1 MKLWEVTMKEKLQF
15 CLDKISLIR
24 SKLPKKKPHSEKYYK
39 MIAFLNKYS
48 LVFHFILAC
57 VLTFAIEVISRR
69 DFLSTISF
77 LHNHTLAYLY
87 NAFIVFASLSIV
99 YLFRCRA
106 QLCTDQRF
114 MAVPWYDQ
122 RSDPF
127 KPCYTFQLY

>member
-1 MKLWEVTMKEKLQF
+1 MKEKLQF

-87 NAFIVFASLSIV
+87 NVPVQGTAA
-99 YLFRCRA
+99 
-106 QLCTDQRF
+106 CTNQRF

>member
-1 MKLWEVTMKEKLQF
+1 MKEKLQF

-77 LHNHTLAYLY
+77 LHNHTLAYLTTH
-87 NAFIVFASLSIV
+87 LSYLLRSRSYICSGAGHSCV
-99 YLFRCRA
+99 Y
-106 QLCTDQRF
+106 
-114 MAVPWYDQ
+114 
-122 RSDPF
+122 
-127 KPCYTFQLY
+127 

>member
-1 MKLWEVTMKEKLQF
+1 MKEKLQF

-99 YLFRCRA
+99 YLFRVQGTA
-106 QLCTDQRF
+106 ACTDQRF

>member
-1 MKLWEVTMKEKLQF
+1 MKEKLQF

-106 QLCTDQRF
+106 QLRVI
-114 MAVPWYDQ
+114 M
-122 RSDPF
+122 
-127 KPCYTFQLY
+127 

>member
-1 MKLWEVTMKEKLQF
+1 MKEKLQF

-57 VLTFAIEVISRR
+57 VLTFAIEVIS
-69 DFLSTISF
+69 ISVPVQG
-77 LHNHTLAYLY
+77 TA
-87 NAFIVFASLSIV
+87 A
-99 YLFRCRA
+99 
-106 QLCTDQRF
+106 CTDQRF

>member
-1 MKLWEVTMKEKLQF
+1 MKEKLQF

-77 LHNHTLAYLY
+77 LQRIYR
-87 NAFIVFASLSIV
+87 ICFALDRISV
-99 YLFRCRA
+99 PVQGTA
-106 QLCTDQRF
+106 ACTDQRF

>member
-1 MKLWEVTMKEKLQF
+1 MKEKLQF

-77 LHNHTLAYLY
+77 LHNHTLAYLFMDDFFPVPLVY
-87 NAFIVFASLSIV
+87 KDRVDVIRVFISADRIHIGIQTFTVVETVFL
-99 YLFRCRA
+99 
-106 QLCTDQRF
+106 
-114 MAVPWYDQ
+114 
-122 RSDPF
+122 
-127 KPCYTFQLY
+127 